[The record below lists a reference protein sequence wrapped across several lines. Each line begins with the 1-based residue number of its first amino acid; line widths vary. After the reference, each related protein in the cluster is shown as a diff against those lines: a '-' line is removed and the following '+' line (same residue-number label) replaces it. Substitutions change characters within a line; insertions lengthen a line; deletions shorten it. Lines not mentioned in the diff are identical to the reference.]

1 MIAAA
6 INWLAP
12 IALVLIGAVT
22 FVVGPHDRKA
32 IDHAAVALVATGL
45 GFLWLTQ

>member
-12 IALVLIGAVT
+12 VALVLIGAVT

-32 IDHAAVALVATGL
+32 IDYAAVALVVTGL
-45 GFLWLTQ
+45 GFLWLAQ